1 MKQKKKHTYFS
12 IDWVIFPSEIQ
23 TEPNKQ
29 RVQNCYNNNSHSHS
43 FQNRFMKRFFS
54 KNMMIVDKREAEYK
68 GEKIKEVVISGKDDK
83 YLQ

>member
-1 MKQKKKHTYFS
+1 
-12 IDWVIFPSEIQ
+12 
-23 TEPNKQ
+23 
-29 RVQNCYNNNSHSHS
+29 
-43 FQNRFMKRFFS
+43 MKRFFS